1 MGKIHWN
8 YAILSHMAKL
18 NGGPE
23 VLVEKLINSGVIKG
37 RKSMLPIVAG
47 ASAMSFLV
55 GAVIRPYGDKLMHKL
70 FNNKYTPE
78 EIEDAKK
85 ELIEGIKEYDKTH
98 PDESN
103 KDQNTKVAI
112 LFK

>member
-1 MGKIHWN
+1 
-8 YAILSHMAKL
+8 
-18 NGGPE
+18 
-23 VLVEKLINSGVIKG
+23 
-37 RKSMLPIVAG
+37 
-47 ASAMSFLV
+47 
-55 GAVIRPYGDKLMHKL
+55 MHKL

-103 KDQNTKVAI
+103 KDQDTKVAI

>member
-1 MGKIHWN
+1 MIKTHWN
-8 YAILSHMAKL
+8 YAILSHMAKA

-23 VLVEKLINSGVIKG
+23 VLVEKLINSGVVKG
-37 RKSMLPIVAG
+37 RKSMLPILAG

-55 GAVIRPYGDKLMHKL
+55 GAIIRPYGDKLMHKL
-70 FNNKYTPE
+70 FKNEYSPE

-98 PDESN
+98 PDEPN
-103 KDQNTKVAI
+103 KNHGTKVAI